1 MNNAGKVL
9 TIGNVTL
16 IPAAGGV
23 SGKVTEIEGQ
33 PFYCIEN
40 VDAMQPFFISLVSSS
55 DHWMFIAS
63 TGGVTAGRVNANFAL
78 FPYASD
84 DKVTENYEIC
94 GSKTIFHITKN
105 DKTSLWEPFSQRHA
119 GLYLL
124 TRNLYKNV
132 PGTHLIF
139 EEINHDLALVFR
151 YAWQTSEIFG
161 FVRTVEIENAAGEP
175 VRVDVLDGAQYIQPF
190 GILSQSQI
198 QTSNLLNAY
207 KRNELESE
215 TGIGIYTLSSTLS
228 DMPEP
233 NESLR
238 ATIAWQ
244 HGLTPKA
251 ILLSSAQVDAFRR
264 GETVST
270 EEDLRAQRGAYFVN
284 VEFTLPGN
292 QRKEWHQVMDVNQEI
307 TAVIALREALKA
319 DAGALWQRVADDVA
333 AGEKKLV
340 ALVASSDGLQCSGDS
355 MVNSHHFANTLFNI
369 MRGGI
374 FDDQYFV
381 DKAYFS
387 DYLKLHNLSL
397 YDQRDTLLAGLP
409 EKCTIGE
416 LIKFAEE
423 SHSPALLRLAYEYLP
438 LTFSRRHGD
447 PSRPWN
453 QFSINL
459 KNPDGSRK
467 LDYQGNWRDIFQ
479 NWEPLAASYP
489 EFIENMIC
497 KFLNTTSGDGYNPYR
512 LTYDGFEWEVPDPH
526 DPWGNIGYWGDH
538 QIIYLQKLLELSAQY
553 HPGTLTEFLGKRM
566 FVYANIPY
574 RLRSFAQML
583 EDWYD
588 TIDFDRGLN
597 NTIAD
602 KVKQAGTD
610 GKLLTAAD
618 GDILTVTMAEKL
630 FSLLLA
636 KVVNLV
642 PDGGIWMNTQRP
654 EWNDANNALV
664 GKGVSVVTAAYLYR
678 YVKFLQALLSQA
690 DEPAFTLSAPLAALL
705 ETLRGFLAAYQ
716 SDLAHGFSDSA
727 RFAFMRD
734 LGNAGTDFRAAVYGG
749 QLGTGSL
756 DVKTGDLT
764 AFLTE
769 LLPYLEATLAH
780 NRRDDGMF
788 HAYNVLKY
796 KEDAIEIGRLSL
808 MLEGQVAILSSGFL
822 QPQETLQ
829 LLQALRHSPLYRADQ
844 YSYILYPDRDLP
856 GFLKK
861 NVVAPSAES
870 IPLLAAL
877 LEECDQRLIL
887 RDVLGGLHFNG
898 LIHNERDV
906 RRILAELAQE
916 EQYTALVV
924 QYSEPVLDLFEGVFD
939 HRSFT
944 GRSGTFFGYEGLGS
958 IYWHMVTKLLLAVQE
973 NLWQVYEQD
982 GETAIAEQLKD
993 FYYDIRDGIGFNKSP
1008 AEYGS
1013 FPSDP
1018 YSHTPAGAGA
1028 KQPGMTGQVKEELMA
1043 RWRELGVVVEGGVVA
1058 FLPRQLLEKEFL
1070 SMPAVFHYVDING
1083 AERALPLEAGSL
1095 GFTFCQVPVIYRR
1108 GAAAHISI
1116 RYADEGRHV
1125 TAGTQLS
1132 ARDSAALFQ
1141 RSGEITQLTVT
1152 LAN

>member
-1 MNNAGKVL
+1 MNKAAKVL
-9 TIGNVTL
+9 TIGNATL
-16 IPAAGGV
+16 VPSTGDV
-23 SGKVTEIEGQ
+23 SGKVLDIDGQ
-33 PFYCIEN
+33 SFYCIEN
-40 VDAMQPFFISLVSSS
+40 VEAMPPFFISLVSSS

-84 DKVTENYEIC
+84 DKVTENHEIC

-105 DKTSLWEPFSQRHA
+105 GKTSLWEPFSQRYA

-132 PGTHLIF
+132 AGTQLIF
-139 EEINHDLALVFR
+139 EEVNHDLSLVFR
-151 YAWQTSEIFG
+151 YAWRTSEIFG
-161 FVRTVEIENAAGEP
+161 FVRTVELENMASEP
-175 VRVDVLDGAQYIQPF
+175 VQVEVLDGVQYIQPF

-215 TGIGIYTLSSTLS
+215 SGIGMYTLSSTLS

-251 ILLSSAQVDAFRR
+251 ILLSSTQVDAYRR
-264 GETVST
+264 GEAVNT

-284 VEFTLPGN
+284 GEFTLQGN

-340 ALVASSDGLQCSGDS
+340 ALVASSDGLQCSGDA
-355 MVNSHHFANTLFNI
+355 MVNSHHFANTMFNI

-381 DKAYFS
+381 DKAYFI
-387 DYLKLHNLSL
+387 DYLKLHNRSL
-397 YDQRDTLLAGLP
+397 YDQRDRLLAGLP

-416 LIKFAEE
+416 LIAFAEQ
-423 SHSPALLRLAYEYLP
+423 SHSPVLLRLAYEYLP

-497 KFLNTTSGDGYNPYR
+497 KFLNATTGDGYNPYR
-512 LTYDGFEWEVPDPH
+512 LTYDGFEWEIPEPN

-553 HPGTLTEFLGKRM
+553 HPGTLAEFLGKRM

-588 TIDFDRGLN
+588 TIDFDRALN
-597 NTIAD
+597 KAIED
-602 KVKQAGTD
+602 KVKEVGTD
-610 GKLLTAAD
+610 GKLLSDAH
-618 GDILTVTMAEKL
+618 GNIITVSMAEKL

-642 PDGGIWMNTQRP
+642 PGGGIWMNTQRP

-678 YVKFLQALLSQA
+678 YVKFVQALLRQTE
-690 DEPAFTLSAPLAALL
+690 EPVFTLSAPLAALL
-705 ETLRGFLAAYQ
+705 NAVRGFLVAYQ
-716 SDLAHGFSDSA
+716 SDLTNGFSDSA

-734 LGNAGTDFRAAVYGG
+734 LGNAGTDFRQAVYNG
-749 QLGTGSL
+749 QLGAGTL
-756 DVKTGDLT
+756 DVKTEKLA

-769 LLPYLEATLAH
+769 LLPYLEATLA
-780 NRRDDGMF
+780 NNCRDDGMF

-808 MLEGQVAILSSGFL
+808 MLEGQVAMLSSGFL
-822 QPQETLQ
+822 KPEETLR
-829 LLQALRHSPLYRADQ
+829 LLRALRRSALYRAEQ
-844 YSYILYPDRDLP
+844 HSYILYPDRDLP
-856 GFLKK
+856 GFLDK
-861 NVVAPSAES
+861 NVVPQTAES

-877 LEECDQRLIL
+877 LEEGDQRLIL
-887 RDVLGGLHFNG
+887 RDVLGGLHFHG

-906 RRILAELAQE
+906 RRILDELARE
-916 EQYTALVV
+916 APYADLVAADR
-924 QYSEPVLDLFEGVFD
+924 QPVLDLFESVFD
-939 HRSFT
+939 HNSFT

-958 IYWHMVTKLLLAVQE
+958 IYWHMVSKLLLAVQE

-982 GETAIAEQLKD
+982 GDTAIADQLKD
-993 FYYDIRDGIGFNKSP
+993 RYYDIRDGIGFNKSP

-1043 RWRELGVVVEGGVVA
+1043 RWKELGVVVAGGVVS
-1058 FLPRQLLEKEFL
+1058 FLPRQLLAKEFL
-1070 SMPAVFHYVDING
+1070 SMPAVFYYVDVSG
-1083 AERALPLEAGSL
+1083 EERALPLEAGSL
-1095 GFTFCQVPVIYRR
+1095 GFTLCQVPVIYQR
-1108 GAAAHISI
+1108 GEAAQITLF
-1116 RYADEGRHV
+1116 YADGSQQV
-1125 TAGTQLS
+1125 TAGAQLS

-1141 RSGEITQLTVT
+1141 RSGAITQLTVT